1 MLNADF
7 DEDMENKQ
15 KDSQVQAAKITA
27 FQAIVV
33 ALITV
38 AGGSLGYFFGDAGK
52 AKSKPE
58 IKQHWL
64 AIKNVTS
71 TGPVR
76 IVIAANGINFSYPSQ
91 QVWFT
96 GGVPAPQERFPLPA
110 GSEKYKIAFT
120 ALTPGQDPQWPGTHE
135 TKNFYVEEIGRED
148 LPTSERTASSLAN
161 TSLPLKNILE
171 IHYAIE

>member
-1 MLNADF
+1 VSNFNF
-7 DEDMENKQ
+7 DEDMEKKE

-27 FQAIVV
+27 FQTIVV

-38 AGGSLGYFFGDAGK
+38 AGGSVGYFFGDAGK

-64 AIKNVTS
+64 IIKNVS
-71 TGPVR
+71 SSGPVR

-91 QVWFT
+91 EVWFA
-96 GGVPAPQERFPLPA
+96 GGAPAPQERFPLPA
-110 GSEKYKIAFT
+110 GSEKFKIAFT
-120 ALTPGQDPQWPGTHE
+120 ALTPGHDPQSLGAYE
-135 TKNFYVEEIGRED
+135 TKNFHVEEIERKD
-148 LPTSERTASSLAN
+148 VPTSDKTASALAN

-171 IHYAIE
+171 IRYAIE